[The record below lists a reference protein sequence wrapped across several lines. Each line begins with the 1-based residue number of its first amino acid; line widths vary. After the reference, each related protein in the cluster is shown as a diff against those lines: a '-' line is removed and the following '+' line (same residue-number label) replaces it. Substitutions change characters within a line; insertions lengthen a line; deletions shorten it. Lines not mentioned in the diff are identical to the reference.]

1 MDHMAPVGVISE
13 IKGQLAAKGYK
24 GAVSSKGATGWPLGH
39 NLKLTLHVLDYYW
52 LQSDCQNKRYFK
64 VMYLNIPVSV

>member
-1 MDHMAPVGVISE
+1 MCTLTFLHDYFRAGFLKMDHMAPVGVISE

-39 NLKLTLHVLDYYW
+39 NLKLTLHVLDYY
-52 LQSDCQNKRYFK
+52 
-64 VMYLNIPVSV
+64 